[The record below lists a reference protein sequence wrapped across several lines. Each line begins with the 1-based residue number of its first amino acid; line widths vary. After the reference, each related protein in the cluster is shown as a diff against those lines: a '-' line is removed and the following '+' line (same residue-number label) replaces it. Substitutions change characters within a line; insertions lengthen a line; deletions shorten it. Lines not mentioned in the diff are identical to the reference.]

1 MRFMML
7 VRANEDT
14 EAGVLP
20 SPEMFEA
27 MGKYNEELV
36 KAGVLLAADGLQ
48 PSSEGGQVSFDGG
61 RPTVT
66 DGPFAEAKEL
76 IAGYWVIQVKSKEEA
91 VEWASR
97 VPFADGE
104 ALELRQVFEAA
115 DFPEEIITP
124 EVAARG
130 ARLREELE
138 RRAGQRSPG
147 IRGRGRGPLL
157 RRPPRRC
164 SDGLT

>member
-7 VRANEDT
+7 VRANKDT

-48 PSSEGGQVSFDGG
+48 PSSKGARISFDGG

-104 ALELRQVFEAA
+104 ALELRQVFEAG
-115 DFPEEIITP
+115 DFPEEIVTP
-124 EVAARG
+124 EAAASE

-138 RRAGQRSPG
+138 RRAGQR
-147 IRGRGRGPLL
+147 
-157 RRPPRRC
+157 
-164 SDGLT
+164 